1 MNHQRNGCFNLGVLA
16 SLSKEN
22 QPGLEALHVITL
34 LGNANPGSMTEGQGG
49 KSRESKEE
57 V

>member
-1 MNHQRNGCFNLGVLA
+1 MNLQRNGCFNLGVLA